1 MWGETGSE
9 RAIITPCTP
18 GTGGTGGG
26 EEEVLPLLQ
35 MLALTVFPLVLGG
48 FHLNPPTLD
57 LLLKLLVPD
66 ALSNYLS
73 LEDVC
78 KAVNQMFNKR
88 ISA

>member
-1 MWGETGSE
+1 M
-9 RAIITPCTP
+9 
-18 GTGGTGGG
+18 
-26 EEEVLPLLQ
+26 LQ

-88 ISA
+88 VSAESREICSSFIKGLCWTIKKPR